1 MALAQCPGNWRMVT
15 CFSCFHIGIYFVII
29 SICISITVA
38 SYSTILIKLFFHIF
52 TSPFIFHLHGQN
64 ERSALFLKIHCAL
77 VLLCRAFDID
87 KPYSMRF
94 FVLHICY
101 GEFSYSLSIA
111 TQSCFSTFRISK
123 FPFFREKNP
132 IKPSVSSSFPFSF
145 WQASITFTLSPPLP
159 KATPIS

>member
-1 MALAQCPGNWRMVT
+1 MRKLQMALAQCPGNWRMVT
-15 CFSCFHIGIYFVII
+15 CFSCFHIGMYFVII

-101 GEFSYSLSIA
+101 GEFSLPTLCQLLLKAVFPLLESASSLSLGRK
-111 TQSCFSTFRISK
+111 TQ
-123 FPFFREKNP
+123 
-132 IKPSVSSSFPFSF
+132 
-145 WQASITFTLSPPLP
+145 
-159 KATPIS
+159 